1 MRVSNPYGE
10 APPPRDPP
18 PAQPRDIKGWAV
30 AVGVVLGLGATFVW
44 MFIIFVVALS
54 MENAP
59 DSLPDWLIFVLFILP
74 LPASILLL
82 SVRRTRQAAAGFVM
96 GMAIGTLL
104 VAGLC
109 SSFIVPG
116 LVT

>member
-10 APPPRDPP
+10 APPPREPPPDPP
-18 PAQPRDIKGWAV
+18 RQVKGWAV
-30 AVGVVLGLGATFVW
+30 AVGVVLGLVATFVW

-54 MENAP
+54 MENSP
-59 DSLPDWLIFVLFILP
+59 DSFPDWLIFALFILP

-82 SVRRTRQAAAGFVM
+82 CFRRTRQAAAGFVM

-109 SSFIVPG
+109 GSLIVPG